1 MNREILSVIDQIGR
15 EKGIEPQRIV
25 KAVES
30 ALLSAIR
37 KRYGGDENIHVRLDS
52 ETGEIEAIVLKKIV
66 ESVANPGTEIALEAA
81 RQMDPSAELG
91 DEIGDLLEVK
101 DFGRIAAQTAK
112 QVILQKVREAEWE
125 SVHREYALR
134 QGELVSGVILGQ
146 ERRNYIVQLGKSE
159 AIMPYQEVPVRE
171 SYRRGDRLRA
181 YLLEVKPSSDGPQ
194 IVLSRSHPHF
204 VVRLFEME
212 VPEIGSGTVVIKGAV
227 REAGDRTKI
236 AVFSK
241 ESSVDPVGACVG
253 VRGCRVQA
261 VVRELKGE
269 KIDII
274 TWTEDVR
281 TFIGEALSPAIIDK
295 VGINEAERS
304 ALIVVSEQQL
314 SLAIG
319 KKGQNVRLA
328 SKLTGWKLDIINQEE
343 YEKERAKERDQE
355 ISGAISQ
362 ATLEQ
367 NRERNRQNVAALADP
382 VTETPPEDGPE
393 PDNQAVE
400 ADAVH

>member
-30 ALLSAIR
+30 ALLTAVK
-37 KRYGGDENIHVRLDS
+37 KRYGAEENVHVRLDS

-66 ESVANPGTEIALEAA
+66 ETVANPGTEIALEVA
-81 RQMDPSAELG
+81 RRMDPSAEVG
-91 DEIGDLLEVK
+91 DEIGDLLEMK

-112 QVILQKVREAEWE
+112 QVIFQKVREAEWE

-134 QGELVSGVILGQ
+134 QGELVSGVVLGQ
-146 ERRNYIVQLGKSE
+146 ERRNYIIQLGKSE
-159 AIMPYQEVPVRE
+159 AIMPYQEVPARE
-171 SYRRGDRLRA
+171 IYQRGDRLRA

-194 IVLSRSHPHF
+194 IVLSRSHPQF

-212 VPEIGSGTVVIKGAV
+212 VPEVSSGTVVIKGAV

-241 ESSVDPVGACVG
+241 EASVDPVGACVG

-274 TWTEDVR
+274 AWTEDPR
-281 TFIGEALSPAIIDK
+281 TFIGEALSPAVIDK

-328 SKLTGWKLDIINQEE
+328 SKLTGWKLDLINQTE
-343 YEKERAKERDQE
+343 YEKERAKEREQE
-355 ISGAISQ
+355 ISVAISQ
-362 ATLEQ
+362 ATTEQ
-367 NRERNRQNVAALADP
+367 KMKEAQTLVPVPPVPPVREEA
-382 VTETPPEDGPE
+382 TITFTPEVG
-393 PDNQAVE
+393 
-400 ADAVH
+400 

>member
-81 RQMDPSAELG
+81 RQMDPSAEVG

-159 AIMPYQEVPVRE
+159 AIMPYQEVPARE

-281 TFIGEALSPAIIDK
+281 TFIGEALSPAVIDK

-367 NRERNRQNVAALADP
+367 NRERNRQNAATLADP
-382 VTETPPEDGPE
+382 VAGTPPEDGPK
-393 PDNQAVE
+393 PDSQAVG
-400 ADAVH
+400 ADTAH